1 MSHRTTS
8 APRSELA
15 PQFLEL
21 RAALAAESPGA
32 LELLAALAMHAF
44 ARGDLLVATAS
55 AGAAILVEHL
65 QWAVHRHAPRML
77 GILAD
82 AGPDAASAGS
92 DGLFAWAGAAV
103 AHDYGVLPSWPA
115 ADVGMLMER
124 AQHASNDA
132 ALALG
137 CALGEVC
144 ERNGADAEF
153 AALYAQIAAFE
164 VQAGASPL
172 WRGYWSIAC
181 AWHLHSFGKLA
192 EAAQRL
198 ELALT
203 LAAEH
208 GLAGLG
214 STAALQCARL
224 IECRRDPARAL
235 ALADRAVARG
245 DPSSTPLW
253 WADRD
258 DVRCRIALNRF
269 DFHAAVGH
277 ARRAVGHVRAAAVWP
292 GYQVGYR
299 ANEGYALLGTGAIDE
314 ALACFNEIK
323 ETPMPRYQAARL
335 QCLVDLAALSAA
347 DRRGQ
352 WTETNQAELAQTLR
366 RLRELEWASVLP
378 MLPEYIAR
386 LFSRALGGGLEVDWV
401 RAAIRTRALSAPP
414 GAPEAWPWPVLV
426 RTLGRFEVVTESGPL
441 RQPLRA
447 AQKASSKPLDL
458 LRFLAAHGHDA
469 VPIDVAAA
477 TLWAGDGR
485 EGRQKAFDITVARLR
500 RLLGHD
506 AAVAVN
512 DRRVRLDHRS
522 VWIDAQAVSDRL
534 AEGEAAGA
542 GSAEAGIAL
551 EAALALYRGPFIA
564 DTSEGW
570 AVVARERLQTRLAA
584 ALLHAMRRPG
594 VDGSQS
600 REWMLRAISADPRV
614 AELIGP
620 ATLPESV
627 PAQDRPAR

>member
-1 MSHRTTS
+1 MSPRTTN
-8 APRSELA
+8 APRTELA
-15 PQFLEL
+15 RQFLEL
-21 RAALAAESPGA
+21 RIALAAESPGA
-32 LELLAALAMHAF
+32 PDRMVALAEQAL
-44 ARGDLLVATAS
+44 ARGDLPMASAS
-55 AGAAILVEHL
+55 AGAVILAEHL

-82 AGPDAASAGS
+82 AGPDAASDGA

-103 AHDYGVLPSWPA
+103 AHDYGVLPSWPP
-115 ADVGMLMER
+115 ADIGMLMER
-124 AQHASNDA
+124 AQQASNDA

-164 VQAGASPL
+164 VQAGASPF
-172 WRGYWSIAC
+172 WRGHWSIAC
-181 AWHLHSFGKLA
+181 AWHLHSFGKLE

-198 ELALT
+198 ELAQT
-203 LAAEH
+203 LAADH

-214 STAALQCARL
+214 STAALQFARL
-224 IECRRDPARAL
+224 IECRRDPGRAM
-235 ALADRAVARG
+235 ALADQAVARG
-245 DPSSTPLW
+245 DPSSAPLW

-258 DVRCRIALNRF
+258 DVRCRIALNGF

-314 ALACFNEIK
+314 AIACFREIK
-323 ETPMPRYQAARL
+323 ETPMPRYQAARVL
-335 QCLVDLAALSAA
+335 CLVDLAALSAA
-347 DRRGQ
+347 DRRGR
-352 WTETNQAELAQTLR
+352 WTDANQTELAQTLR

-386 LFSRALGGGLEVDWV
+386 LFARALAGNLEVDWV
-401 RAAIRTRALSAPP
+401 RAAIRTRSLPAPP
-414 GAPEAWPWPVLV
+414 GAPEAWPWRVIV
-426 RTLGRFEVVTESGPL
+426 RTLGCFEVVTESGPL
-441 RQPLRA
+441 RQPSRA

-469 VPIDVAAA
+469 VPVDVAAA
-477 TLWAGDGR
+477 TLWPGDGR
-485 EGRQKAFDITVARLR
+485 EGRQKAFDITVSRLR

-512 DRRVRLDHRS
+512 DRRVRLDRRS
-522 VWIDAQAVSDRL
+522 VWIDAQAMGDRL
-534 AEGEAAGA
+534 AESEAAGA
-542 GSAEAGIAL
+542 GGAEAGAAL

-594 VDGSQS
+594 AEAAQG
-600 REWMLRAISADPRV
+600 REWILRATSADTRV
-614 AELIGP
+614 AELM
-620 ATLPESV
+620 ALPQPLAAPPV
-627 PAQDRPAR
+627 A